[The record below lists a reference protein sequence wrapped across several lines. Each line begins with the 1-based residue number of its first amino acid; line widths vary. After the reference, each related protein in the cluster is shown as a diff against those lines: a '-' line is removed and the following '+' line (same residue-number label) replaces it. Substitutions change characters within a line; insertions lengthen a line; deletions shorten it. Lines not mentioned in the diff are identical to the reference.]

1 MLLPHESVCPFSP
14 GSMQPQG
21 SSSYRGPLADY
32 MGSKR
37 PNFNMKQKLWTLAFV
52 WALLIAGLNFS
63 HGGTNRRGTWETQ
76 GEASI
81 STQVNHPAAPQSPMY
96 GSWKCFPR
104 SPVDNPHFHQQY
116 IHSAY
121 SGFTPLQS
129 YFSSLTLLIT
139 SYLINQGC
147 VFRMYPQFCHASPFS
162 SLCIYHLSFFVRWFV
177 FYFITPILP
186 MNVVCVSWSY
196 TFYLFTYLS

>member
-1 MLLPHESVCPFSP
+1 
-14 GSMQPQG
+14 
-21 SSSYRGPLADY
+21 
-32 MGSKR
+32 
-37 PNFNMKQKLWTLAFV
+37 MKQKLWTLAFV

-147 VFRMYPQFCHASPFS
+147 LQNVSSVLSCISFLLSVYLPPFILRSLIRILFHYPHIAYECCMCFLIIYLLFIHIFKLN
-162 SLCIYHLSFFVRWFV
+162 LCFQYQ
-177 FYFITPILP
+177 YMPINIIL
-186 MNVVCVSWSY
+186 CVNN
-196 TFYLFTYLS
+196 